1 MVEYLSLNRRIT
13 MRNNNL
19 PTGGTRTSE
28 VGLVY
33 VEVLSGAAGTI
44 EVLKYSAIRI
54 RAAAA
59 GTVTIDG
66 VLACSLAADEII
78 ILNVG
83 RGNNIDTKDTVT
95 VVFSGSV
102 YAQVGQEVER
112 TR

>member
-19 PTGGTRTSE
+19 PSGGVRTSE

-33 VEVLSGAAGTI
+33 VEVLSGTTGTI
-44 EVLKYSAIRI
+44 EVPKYSAVRI
-54 RAAAA
+54 RASAA

-66 VLACSLAADEII
+66 VLACTLAADEII

-83 RGNNIDTKDTVT
+83 RGSNIDSKDTVT
-95 VVFSGSV
+95 VIFSGAV